1 MFGNSTI
8 TRELNGFVNRLN
20 AGLNAGTEAV
30 KNTTNAASNAMSN
43 MGSNIVKTANTA
55 VNAMNGIPPTITT
68 GNSAVTSTINSYFNS
83 FGNNTNRGLNNINRG
98 LNNIN
103 RGSNTLNMGPTSTLF
118 VSKETP
124 AWAYPLLVF
133 IILVCIF
140 SGIFYVYNDELGKSY
155 TNILNKIKLAFGY
168 DTPATP
174 QPNLDT
180 DQNTGIIE
188 KILPVSNKEV
198 FNVSSNDYT
207 YYDAEPLCR
216 ALGAEL
222 ATYDQVKTAWENGAD
237 WCNYGWVKGQVAVYP
252 TQRES
257 WEKLQG
263 GPDEEKEAC
272 GIPGINGGFFDNPEM
287 KFGVTCYGDKPA
299 QSANDQRILMQN
311 GVIPRTTEMLKVDER
326 VQDFKN
332 QLGTIGLLPFNNKNW
347 QET

>member
-1 MFGNSTI
+1 MFGNGKNKSTSTI
-8 TRELNGFVNRLN
+8 SNGFNNAVNTFNTGVEALGNN
-20 AGLNAGTEAV
+20 A
-30 KNTTNAASNAMSN
+30 NTFGNNLYN
-43 MGSNIVKTANTA
+43 TANTA
-55 VNAMNGIPPTITT
+55 INNAANAMT
-68 GNSAVTSTINSYFNS
+68 GVPNATSTINSYFNS
-83 FGNNTNRGLNNINRG
+83 FNKGNTNKGNTNKGNTNN
-98 LNNIN
+98 NNSLF
-103 RGSNTLNMGPTSTLF
+103 SNNSIIESTSTLF
-118 VSKETP
+118 SSKETP
-124 AWAYPLLVF
+124 SWAYPLLVF
-133 IILVCIF
+133 IIFASIF
-140 SGIFYVYNDELGKSY
+140 TGIFYVYNNELGAAFS
-155 TNILNKIKLAFGY
+155 NIIDKIKVGLGY
-168 DTPATP
+168 DAPASP
-174 QPNLDT
+174 QTNLDT
-180 DQNTGIIE
+180 NEHSGIIE
-188 KILPVSNKEV
+188 KILPVSRKEV

-299 QSANDQRILMQN
+299 QSANDQRILMEK
-311 GVIPRTTEMLKVDER
+311 GAIPRTTEMLKVDER

-332 QLGTIGLLPFNNKNW
+332 QLGTIGLLPFNHSSW
-347 QET
+347 EET

>member
-1 MFGNSTI
+1 MFGNPTI
-8 TRELNGFVNRLN
+8 TREFNGFVNRLN

-30 KNTTNAASNAMSN
+30 KNTTNAASNAISN
-43 MGSNIVKTANTA
+43 IGSNIVKTANTA
-55 VNAMNGIPPTITT
+55 VNAMNGIPSTITS

-83 FGNNTNRGLNNINRG
+83 FGNNTNRGVNNTNRG
-98 LNNIN
+98 LNNTN
-103 RGSNTLNMGPTSTLF
+103 RGSNTLNIGPTSTLF

-155 TNILNKIKLAFGY
+155 TNIVARIKKGMGY
-168 DTPATP
+168 DVPPPP
-174 QPNLDT
+174 QPNLDMT
-180 DQNTGIIE
+180 ENVGIIE
-188 KILPVSNKEV
+188 KVLPVSNKEV

-299 QSANDQRILMQN
+299 QSANDERILMQN

-332 QLGTIGLLPFNNKNW
+332 ELGTIGLLPFNHKNW